1 MKNKSSFLAP
11 LLEGFFIHRLMNQ
24 KRVSSETVSA
34 YRDTFRLLLQYAQ
47 RRLEKPPAKL
57 LLEDLNASL
66 VCNFLNYLE
75 EERHNSP
82 RTRNHRLA
90 AIRSFFHYVSFQE
103 PQQLAHIQ
111 RVLSIP
117 TKRFQKRAVGF
128 LSGDEVEAI
137 LSAIDRSS
145 WIGRRD
151 YALICLAVHT
161 GLRVSEL
168 VNLCCDDVT
177 LGKGA
182 YIRCN
187 GKGRKDRSMPM
198 GKTVANII
206 EKWLGEFNI
215 KPSAP
220 LFPARKG
227 KKLSRDTVAY
237 ILGKYAS
244 LAGANCPSLLKKRVS
259 PHMLRHTAAMQ
270 LLQSGV
276 GLPVIAL
283 WLGHESIEST
293 QAYLSSDL
301 AQKVKI
307 LERTLPV
314 SAKPMTFRPD
324 DKLMEFLKGL

>member
-1 MKNKSSFLAP
+1 
-11 LLEGFFIHRLMNQ
+11 
-24 KRVSSETVSA
+24 
-34 YRDTFRLLLQYAQ
+34 
-47 RRLEKPPAKL
+47 
-57 LLEDLNASL
+57 
-66 VCNFLNYLE
+66 
-75 EERHNSP
+75 
-82 RTRNHRLA
+82 
-90 AIRSFFHYVSFQE
+90 
-103 PQQLAHIQ
+103 
-111 RVLSIP
+111 
-117 TKRFQKRAVGF
+117 
-128 LSGDEVEAI
+128 
-137 LSAIDRSS
+137 
-145 WIGRRD
+145 
-151 YALICLAVHT
+151 
-161 GLRVSEL
+161 
-168 VNLCCDDVT
+168 
-177 LGKGA
+177 
-182 YIRCN
+182 
-187 GKGRKDRSMPM
+187 MPM

-206 EKWLGEFNI
+206 EKWLGELNVE
-215 KPSAP
+215 PSAP
-220 LFPARKG
+220 LFPTRKG

-307 LERTLPV
+307 LERTLPI

>member
-1 MKNKSSFLAP
+1 M
-11 LLEGFFIHRLMNQ
+11 LL
-24 KRVSSETVSA
+24 
-34 YRDTFRLLLQYAQ
+34 
-47 RRLEKPPAKL
+47 
-57 LLEDLNASL
+57 
-66 VCNFLNYLE
+66 
-75 EERHNSP
+75 
-82 RTRNHRLA
+82 
-90 AIRSFFHYVSFQE
+90 
-103 PQQLAHIQ
+103 
-111 RVLSIP
+111 
-117 TKRFQKRAVGF
+117 GF

-137 LSAIDRSS
+137 LNSINRSS

-168 VNLCCDDVT
+168 INLCCDDVT

-182 YIRCN
+182 HIRCT

-198 GKTVANII
+198 GKTVAAII
-206 EKWLGEFNI
+206 EKWLSERNVE
-215 KPSAP
+215 PSAP
-220 LFPARKG
+220 LFPNRIG

-244 LAGANCPSLLKKRVS
+244 LAAESCPSLLKKSVS

-283 WLGHESIEST
+283 WLGHESLEST

-301 AQKVKI
+301 TQKSKI
-307 LERTLPV
+307 LEKTLPI
-314 SAKPMTFRPD
+314 SAQPMIFRPD
-324 DKLMEFLKGL
+324 DKLLEFLKEL

>member
-1 MKNKSSFLAP
+1 MKNKSSSLAP
-11 LLEGFFIHRLMNQ
+11 LLEGFFVHRLMNQ
-24 KRVSSETVSA
+24 KRVSSKTVSA

-47 RRLEKPPAKL
+47 RQLGKPPAKMMF
-57 LLEDLNASL
+57 EDLNASFI
-66 VCNFLNYLE
+66 CNFLNYLE
-75 EERHNSP
+75 EERRNSP

-90 AIRSFFHYVSFQE
+90 AIRSFFHYASFQE
-103 PQQLAHIQ
+103 PQQLASIQ

-117 TKRFQKRAVGF
+117 TKRCQKRVIGF

-137 LSAIDRSS
+137 LNTIDRSS

-168 VNLCCDDVT
+168 INLCCDDVT

-182 YIRCN
+182 HIRCT

-198 GKTVANII
+198 GKPVANII
-206 EKWLGEFNI
+206 EKWLTERNI
-215 KPSAP
+215 EPSAP
-220 LFPARKG
+220 LFPSRKG

-237 ILGKYAS
+237 ILSKYAS

-276 GLPVIAL
+276 SLPIIAL
-283 WLGHESIEST
+283 WLGHESLEST
-293 QAYLSSDL
+293 QVYLSSDL
-301 AQKVKI
+301 TQKFKI
-307 LERTLPV
+307 LEKTLPI
-314 SAKPMTFRPD
+314 SAKPLIFRPD
-324 DKLMEFLKGL
+324 DKLMEFLRGL